1 MGFDLYGLNPTV
13 NKKYPPRYNEI
24 MEEYGKDGML
34 NWKKDIPEDIKDEY
48 FELKDNYEE
57 ENPGSYFRNNVWFWR
72 PLWSFVCVSCD
83 DILKKKDI
91 SGGNYN
97 DGHKISKTKAIKM
110 GKRLSEKL
118 ADGTIDDMER
128 DYALR
133 KAKADVHNKNVQKH
147 LDEISRK
154 CKDKHG
160 KDLVPANYP
169 EPYKTLW
176 DDMYSNK
183 MWDSDYPFSR
193 DNIEDFA
200 KFCLQSGGFEIC

>member
-83 DILKKKDI
+83 DFLKEKDM
-91 SGGNYN
+91 SNGNYN
-97 DGHKISKTKAIKM
+97 DAHKISKTKAIKI
-110 GKRLSEKL
+110 GKRLSKLL
-118 ADGTIDDMER
+118 ADGTVDSVER
-128 DYALR
+128 RYELR
-133 KAKADVHNKNVQKH
+133 KAKADVHNKRVQKN
-147 LDEISRK
+147 LDKIT
-154 CKDKHG
+154 KDCQDMHG
-160 KDLVPANYP
+160 KDLVPAHFP
-169 EPYKTLW
+169 EPFKTSW
-176 DDMYSNK
+176 DKMYATK
-183 MWDSDYPFSR
+183 MWDSDYPFRR

-200 KFCLQSGGFEIC
+200 KFCLQSGGFTIC

>member
-83 DILKKKDI
+83 DFLKEKDMSNQI
-91 SGGNYN
+91 QELKVIQEQIKTDAQALKGMEAE
-97 DGHKISKTKAIKM
+97 KPSKT
-110 GKRLSEKL
+110 
-118 ADGTIDDMER
+118 
-128 DYALR
+128 
-133 KAKADVHNKNVQKH
+133 Q
-147 LDEISRK
+147 
-154 CKDKHG
+154 
-160 KDLVPANYP
+160 
-169 EPYKTLW
+169 
-176 DDMYSNK
+176 
-183 MWDSDYPFSR
+183 
-193 DNIEDFA
+193 
-200 KFCLQSGGFEIC
+200 